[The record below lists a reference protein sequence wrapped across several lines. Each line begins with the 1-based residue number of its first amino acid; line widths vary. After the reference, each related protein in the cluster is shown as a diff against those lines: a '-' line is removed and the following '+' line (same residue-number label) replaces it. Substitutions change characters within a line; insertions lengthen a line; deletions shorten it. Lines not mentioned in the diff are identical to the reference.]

1 MIVRNVT
8 RLLIAFCSLLLCAP
22 LVWAQSANVE
32 TCKQFA
38 SQSDLNTF
46 YQLLPA
52 EVVAGSHLVV
62 TEFAPINPNVPK
74 TDAEASPD
82 SAAGKIVHLVGGQ
95 SVYQTNYFVVCD
107 ESPVNEVQQF
117 SSTSAVSE
125 FLQTLANDEAD
136 NCRVWAQE
144 FEPKPSKKSKLLRP
158 GTLQLLY
165 DYILFY
171 RDNQLNANANGCG
184 NSTGGSPTPTA
195 TASPFP
201 TSTAPAPT
209 STVVVTASPT
219 QAVGPSSTPISSITS
234 TASPAPNPTPT
245 LLPVASPTAT
255 ERCVMAGGQ
264 ACVPT
269 ATPTA
274 CVQLDG
280 EPCIPVP
287 TPTARCVMAGGQPCL
302 PTPVFASPTPS
313 PFERCVEAGG
323 LPCPTPTPLP

>member
-1 MIVRNVT
+1 METWEGKFNDMIVRNVT

-22 LVWAQSANVE
+22 LVWAQSNNVE

-46 YQLLPA
+46 YQSLPT
-52 EVVAGSHLVV
+52 EVVTGSHLVV

-74 TDAEASPD
+74 TDADAPPE
-82 SAAGKIVHLVGGQ
+82 SAAGKIVHLIGGQ
-95 SVYQTNYFVVCD
+95 SVYQTNYFAVCD
-107 ESPVNEVQQF
+107 ESPANEVQQF
-117 SSTSAVSE
+117 GSPSAVSE
-125 FLQTLANDEAD
+125 FLQSLANDEAD

-158 GTLQLLY
+158 GKLQLLY

-195 TASPFP
+195 TASPSP

-219 QAVGPSSTPISSITS
+219 QAVGS
-234 TASPAPNPTPT
+234 
-245 LLPVASPTAT
+245 
-255 ERCVMAGGQ
+255 R
-264 ACVPT
+264 VP
-269 ATPTA
+269 PRSL
-274 CVQLDG
+274 Q
-280 EPCIPVP
+280 
-287 TPTARCVMAGGQPCL
+287 
-302 PTPVFASPTPS
+302 
-313 PFERCVEAGG
+313 
-323 LPCPTPTPLP
+323 